1 MITLTLCFRFAG
13 ALLLA
18 AAFAS
23 PLVAAD
29 KKVLLIA
36 GAPSHGPGHH
46 EHNAGVLLLQK
57 ALSGVKGLRV
67 DVALNG
73 WPKDPRAFDGVS
85 GILIYSDGGARH
97 PALQENRL
105 VELDRVL
112 SKGVGLAL
120 IHFATEPTKEKGQR
134 EFIRWVGG
142 AFETNWSVN
151 PHWTANFASIPAHPV
166 TRGVKPFSLRDE
178 WYFNLR
184 FIEGMRGVTPLLAAV
199 PDASTVTRPDG
210 AHSGNPTVRRLVA
223 RGVPQIVSWAYEREG
238 GGRGFGTTGGHYHTN
253 WGQPDFRKMVLNAIL
268 WIAQID
274 VPVDG
279 FESVITAEDLAQNLD
294 PKPAAKTKSA
304 RPAPA
309 APTATTK

>member
-1 MITLTLCFRFAG
+1 MMTPSFCGRFVG
-13 ALLLA
+13 ALLA
-18 AAFAS
+18 AALFLS

-36 GAPSHGPGHH
+36 GLPSHGPGHH

-57 ALSGVKGLRV
+57 ALAGVKGLRA

-73 WPKDPRAFDGVS
+73 WPKDARAFDGVS
-85 GILIYSDGGARH
+85 AILIYSDGGARH

-105 VELDRVL
+105 AELDAL
-112 SKGVGLAL
+112 MNKGVGLAL
-120 IHFATEPTKEKGQR
+120 IHFATEPTKEKGQA

-142 AFETNWSVN
+142 AFETHWSVN
-151 PHWTANFASIPAHPV
+151 PHWTANFGTIPPHPV

-184 FIEGMRGVTPLLAAV
+184 FVEGMKAVTPLLAAV

-223 RGVPQIVSWAYEREG
+223 RGVPQIVSWAYEREK

-268 WIAQID
+268 WVAHID

-279 FESVITAEDLAQNLD
+279 LESVVTPEDLTKNLD
-294 PKPAAKTKSA
+294 PKPPAKSA
-304 RPAPA
+304 PKRDTGVPAQT
-309 APTATTK
+309 TAK

>member
-1 MITLTLCFRFAG
+1 MTTLPFCLRFVG
-13 ALLLA
+13 ALLA
-18 AAFAS
+18 AALLAS

-36 GAPSHGPGHH
+36 GLPSHGPGHH

-73 WPKDPRAFDGVS
+73 WPKDPRAFAGVS

-105 VELDRVL
+105 AELDAMMN
-112 SKGVGLAL
+112 KGVGLAL
-120 IHFATEPTKEKGQR
+120 IHFATEPTKEKGQT

-151 PHWTANFASIPAHPV
+151 PHWTANFGTIPPHPV

-184 FIEGMRGVTPLLAAV
+184 FAEGMKAVTPLLAAV
-199 PDASTVTRPDG
+199 PDASTVSRPDG

-223 RGVPQIVSWAYEREG
+223 RGVPQIVSWAYEREN

-268 WIAQID
+268 WIAHID

-279 FESVITAEDLAQNLD
+279 FESVVTPEDLTKNLD
-294 PKPAAKTKSA
+294 PKPAAKSKQRTDA
-304 RPAPA
+304 APA
-309 APTATTK
+309 ATAK